1 MGRILCLDLG
11 QKRIGMAM
19 TDAMGSM
26 AFPLGTIN
34 RTQPERD
41 LAAILSLV
49 SEEKIETIVLGLP
62 LTLKGEQGQE
72 AQAAQLFREELAEKT
87 GLPVEMWDERL
98 STAAAERA
106 MVEAGVKR
114 EKRRQARDTVAATII
129 LQGYLDNKKRQ
140 QRAGET
146 TERGVS

>member
-1 MGRILCLDLG
+1 
-11 QKRIGMAM
+11 
-19 TDAMGSM
+19 
-26 AFPLGTIN
+26 
-34 RTQPERD
+34 
-41 LAAILSLV
+41 
-49 SEEKIETIVLGLP
+49 
-62 LTLKGEQGQE
+62 
-72 AQAAQLFREELAEKT
+72 
-87 GLPVEMWDERL
+87 MWDERL